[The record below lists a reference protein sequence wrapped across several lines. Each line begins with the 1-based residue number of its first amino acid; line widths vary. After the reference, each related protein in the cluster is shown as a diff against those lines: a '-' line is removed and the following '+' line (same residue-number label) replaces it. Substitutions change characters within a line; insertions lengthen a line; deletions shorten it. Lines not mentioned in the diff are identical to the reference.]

1 LGEVGINMPRRV
13 EALVIGAGSGGYVAA
28 IRLGQLGKQVVL
40 VEKERLGGECLNHAC
55 IPSKALISVARLIE
69 HLNRAQEIGVKT
81 DGLRLD
87 FRQVQSWKKGIVD
100 RLSSGVEFLC
110 KKNNVEVI
118 YGEAV
123 FRSPK
128 EVEVSSKSGS
138 EIFSADKIVIAVG
151 SKPIELPDF
160 RFDRQLVLSSKEAL
174 ELEEVPGRLLV
185 IGGGVVGLEIGSMY
199 AMLGSRVT
207 IVEMTDQ
214 ILPGIDPDLVQI
226 VQRRLSKMEVTVHVK
241 SSAIGFKPVNGTAR
255 VQIRTPQDEILVDVD
270 RILLSVGRSPN
281 TMAIERAGVEL
292 DKKGFIKVNEHLET
306 SVPGI
311 YAIGDITGPPLLA
324 HKASHEGVLVA
335 EEISGI
341 EQGAATVIPEAIYT
355 EPEIASVGLTE
366 RKAKE
371 LGYTTMAGRF
381 PFSALG
387 RAQAAKETEGF
398 VKVVGDKSSG
408 RLLGIQIVGPNAS
421 ELVSEG
427 ALALKMGAKVED
439 LSTTVHPHPTLSE
452 ALMEAA
458 RNALG
463 KAINIPNR

>member
-1 LGEVGINMPRRV
+1 MPRRV
-13 EALVIGAGSGGYVAA
+13 ETLVIGAGPGGYVAA
-28 IRLGQLGKQVVL
+28 IRLGQLGKQVTL
-40 VEKERLGGECLNHAC
+40 IEKERLGGECLNHAC
-55 IPSKALISVARLIE
+55 IPSKALIYVARLIE
-69 HLNRAQEIGVKT
+69 HLKKAQDIGVKT

-87 FRQVQSWKKGIVD
+87 FRQVQSWKKSVVD
-100 RLSSGVEFLC
+100 RLSSGIEFLC

-123 FRSPK
+123 FQSPK
-128 EVEVSSKSGS
+128 EVQVGSKSGS
-138 EIFSADKIVIAVG
+138 ETFGADKIIIAVG
-151 SKPIELPDF
+151 SKPIELPNF
-160 RFDRQLVLSSKEAL
+160 RFDGQLVLNSREAL

-214 ILPGIDPDLVQI
+214 ILPGTDPDLVQI
-226 VQRRLSKMEVTVHVK
+226 VQRRLLKRGVTIHVK
-241 SSAIGFKPVNGTAR
+241 SSAIGFKSINGAAR
-255 VQIRTPQDEILVDVD
+255 VQIGTPQDEILVDVD

-281 TMAIERAGVEL
+281 TTAIERAGVEL
-292 DKKGFIKVNEHLET
+292 DKKGFVRVNEHLET
-306 SVPGI
+306 SVPGT

-324 HKASHEGVLVA
+324 HKASHEGILVA

-341 EQGAATVIPEAIYT
+341 EQKAATAIPEAIYT

-371 LGYTTMAGRF
+371 LGYTTVVGRF
-381 PFSALG
+381 PFTALA
-387 RAQAAKETEGF
+387 RAQAANEAEGF
-398 VKVVGDKSSG
+398 VKVVGDKSTG
-408 RLLGIQIVGPNAS
+408 KLLGIQIVGSNAS
-421 ELVSEG
+421 DLVSEG
-427 ALALKMGAKVED
+427 TIALKMGAKIED
-439 LSTTVHPHPTLSE
+439 LNTTIHPHPTLSE

-458 RNALG
+458 GNALG